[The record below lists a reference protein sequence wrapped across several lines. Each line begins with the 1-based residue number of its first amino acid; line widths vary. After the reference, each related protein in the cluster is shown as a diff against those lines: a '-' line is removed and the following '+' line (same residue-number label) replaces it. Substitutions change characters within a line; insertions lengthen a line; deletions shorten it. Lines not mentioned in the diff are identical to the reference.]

1 MRVQCRESPSL
12 LPLSLKHKC
21 MHAHTRTRAK
31 QEALEVRKA
40 AAAAGK
46 AGEGTGTIPAS
57 EAEEDWEAEEGLEGE
72 GVEGVDEEQE
82 AIVDMMYTLA
92 STYAKVSEFGGGV
105 CM

>member
-1 MRVQCRESPSL
+1 
-12 LPLSLKHKC
+12 

-57 EAEEDWEAEEGLEGE
+57 EAEEDWEAEEGLEW
-72 GVEGVDEEQE
+72 VDEEQE